1 MKSIKKVCAGFML
14 SLGFL
19 FLMASVSA
27 LSDLTAENNSPEQK
41 EDAQNRLL
49 AGIVLGVPF
58 TAGGGY
64 IFWGLRRRHQ
74 KELSDRLD
82 TIFYQILQ
90 SNNGRITV
98 LQLAMEAKL
107 PGKQAKQYLSEK
119 SQEFNAFF
127 EPSDQ
132 GEISYLF
139 HI

>member
-1 MKSIKKVCAGFML
+1 MRSIKKVCAGFML

-19 FLMASVSA
+19 FLMVSLSA
-27 LSDLTAENNSPEQK
+27 LFDLNAENNTPEQIEEAK
-41 EDAQNRLL
+41 NEIL
-49 AGIVLGVPF
+49 GGMVLGLPF

-64 IFWGLRRRHQ
+64 MFWGLRRKNR

-82 TIFYQILQ
+82 SIFYQIIQ
-90 SNNGRITV
+90 ANNGKITV

-107 PGKQAKQYLSEK
+107 PGKQAKEYLTQK
-119 SQEFNAFF
+119 SQEFNACF

-132 GEISYLF
+132 GDITYLF